1 MKKEDSRISILSP
14 SFVLDSQ
21 VCLSETVASC
31 ANVFRH
37 NSKWQNC
44 EAAAAVVRV
53 NIMGQSAHVRALRV
67 HVQRS
72 DSRPSLSA

>member
-1 MKKEDSRISILSP
+1 MKKEDSRISFHPLFSI
-14 SFVLDSQ
+14 VMCDCQ
-21 VCLSETVASC
+21 TVASC
-31 ANVFRH
+31 DNVFRH